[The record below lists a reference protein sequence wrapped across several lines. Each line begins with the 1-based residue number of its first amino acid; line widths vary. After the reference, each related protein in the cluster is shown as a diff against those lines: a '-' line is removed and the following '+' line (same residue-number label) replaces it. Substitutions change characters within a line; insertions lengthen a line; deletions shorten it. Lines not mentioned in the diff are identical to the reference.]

1 MDKMMTYIVFNR
13 SGVLEILRYTSLK
26 LVTVG
31 DLWVTAMASDAD
43 IQTFELNGWSYR
55 KG

>member
-1 MDKMMTYIVFNR
+1 MTFIVFNR
-13 SGVLEILRYTSLK
+13 SDVLEILRYTSLK
-26 LVTVG
+26 LVQVG
-31 DLWVTAMASDAD
+31 DLWVEAMASDAD

>member
-1 MDKMMTYIVFNR
+1 MTYIVFNR

-26 LVTVG
+26 LITVG

-43 IQTFELNGWSYR
+43 IQTFELNNWPYL

>member
-1 MDKMMTYIVFNR
+1 MKENKTFIIFNR
-13 SGVLEILRYTSLK
+13 SGALEILRYTSLQ

-31 DLWVTAMASDAD
+31 DLWITAMASDAD
-43 IQTFELNGWSYR
+43 IQTFELNNWSYR